1 MGKTKPL
8 KNQNYRNKNPTHT
21 IFVQVPNDEKED
33 SDESDYI
40 MEEFE
45 FELDEAGRGYY
56 FQFGPEGEPGTV
68 KLKVFDW
75 EHHAKIM
82 RRIRMHAIDNTEE
95 QKRTPAMRPFQP
107 WCEIEE
113 FPELLKVFDMDCPM
127 EQIFVDSMLRMYKPR
142 AKDEPGFVY
151 ILQRQIDV

>member
-8 KNQNYRNKNPTHT
+8 KNQNYRNKNPSHT

-45 FELDEAGRGYY
+45 FELDEAGRGYF
-56 FQFGPEGEPGTV
+56 FQFGPEDEPGTV

-95 QKRTPAMRPFQP
+95 QKRTPAMRPF
-107 WCEIEE
+107 
-113 FPELLKVFDMDCPM
+113 
-127 EQIFVDSMLRMYKPR
+127 
-142 AKDEPGFVY
+142 
-151 ILQRQIDV
+151 